1 MEIHRTN
8 PEQGR
13 ANSKPSERGS
23 YETVNIGTLKN
34 IIASLM
40 LGLKGSKVKSEAIP
54 VHIHQGKTTKKDH
67 KYKGRKPT
75 EFFNEG

>member
-54 VHIHQGKTTKKDH
+54 VHIHQGKTKKKRSQIQGEKTH
-67 KYKGRKPT
+67 RI
-75 EFFNEG
+75 FQ